1 MPRPPVRAALAA
13 ALVTLAGACRPAA
26 PPAVGADIVGL
37 MSGPAEGYARAVDPT
52 PIALPADEG
61 PHPAYRTEW
70 WYYTGHLFAS
80 SDDAPAAPAMAA
92 APAWLAEADAD
103 GRRRFGFQLTF
114 FRSSLA
120 PPTAEAPAT
129 SSAPP
134 AAGGAS
140 AWTTTQ
146 AYLAHFAVTDVAA
159 ERFHSAERFGRG
171 ALGLAGA
178 AADPYRVWVGPWS
191 AAAVASGGP
200 AGGHGAAGGVRL
212 RASDG
217 PVAIDVTLRPAK
229 APARHGRDGLSAK
242 GPEPGNASYYYS
254 YTRLAATG
262 VVTTAEGAWPVEG
275 GAWMDHEWSTS
286 ALAAGRTGWDWLS
299 LQLDD
304 GTDVMAFQIR
314 DAAGAAAPESSGSL
328 VDRAG
333 AVTTLVA
340 DAFTLTARGTWR
352 SPRTGARYPAGWRLA
367 APSAGL
373 DLAITPLL
381 ADQELATGF
390 RYWEGAVTAAGTAGG
405 RPVRGRGY
413 VELTGYADAVGP
425 AAASVTIPAAAGRVT
440 LSRARAIGSAPAVRI
455 DGATR

>member
-1 MPRPPVRAALAA
+1 MPRPPALAALAA
-13 ALVTLAGACRPAA
+13 VVAVAGGACRPAA
-26 PPAVGADIVGL
+26 PKAVGADIVGL
-37 MSGPAEGYARAVDPT
+37 MSGPAEGFARAVGPT

-70 WYYTGHLFAS
+70 WYYTGHLFAR
-80 SDDAPAAPAMAA
+80 PGAAAA
-92 APAWLAEADAD
+92 APAWLAEVDAA

-120 PPTAEAPAT
+120 PPTDDAAPAA
-129 SSAPP
+129 SAVP
-134 AAGGAS
+134 AARAAS
-140 AWTTTQ
+140 AWTTTK
-146 AYLAHFAVTDVAA
+146 AYLAHFTVTDVAA
-159 ERFHSAERFGRG
+159 DRFHSAERFARG

-191 AAAVASGGP
+191 AAAPAVGGP

-217 PVAIDVTLRPAK
+217 PVAIDVTLRPVK
-229 APARHGRDGLSAK
+229 APARHGRDGLSVK
-242 GPEPGNASYYYS
+242 GPEPGNASFYYS
-254 YTRLAATG
+254 YTRLTATG
-262 VVTTAEGAWPVEG
+262 VVTTAAGTWPVEG

-328 VDRAG
+328 VDRTG
-333 AVTTLVA
+333 AVTTLA
-340 DAFTLTARGTWR
+340 SDAFALTPRGTWR

-367 APSAGL
+367 APAAGL
-373 DLAITPLL
+373 DLAITPLV

-390 RYWEGAVTAAGTAGG
+390 RYWEGAVTAVGTAGG
-405 RPVRGRGY
+405 RSVRGRGY

-425 AAASVTIPAAAGRVT
+425 TAASVTIPPAAGRVT
-440 LSRARAIGSAPAVRI
+440 LSRARAIGYASTVGI
-455 DGATR
+455 DGAPR